1 MKKIIALAL
10 SLILVLSLSVTA
22 FAATIDNE
30 EVTSDA
36 GIAKGTYDAVVEA
49 ADVYS
54 VNVEWAGLT
63 SFVYKDTDE
72 GSWNPG
78 THEYDN
84 TVPAHWEGEATVTV
98 TNHSNVD
105 VTVDVA
111 VAAEDGFAF
120 NKANDA
126 DYILDAG
133 AEGDVDGA
141 DKLTV
146 TITAADNCGP
156 LTDANAE
163 EPADL
168 ATITITIDKYV
179 PAT

>member
-1 MKKIIALAL
+1 MKKIIAIAL

-22 FAATIDNE
+22 FAATIDNDT
-30 EVTSDA
+30 VTSDA
-36 GIAKGTYDAVVEA
+36 GTAKGTYAAGQDA

-63 SFVYKDTDE
+63 SFVYKDTVE
-72 GSWNPG
+72 GTWNPG

-98 TNHSNVD
+98 TNHSNVE

-111 VAAEDGFAF
+111 VNPEDGFAF
-120 NKANDA
+120 DKANSAA
-126 DYILDAG
+126 DYDLNAG
-133 AEGDVDGA
+133 EEGNVNGA

-146 TITAADNCGP
+146 TITAADTCGP

-163 EPADL
+163 EAATL
-168 ATITITIDKYV
+168 ATITVTIS
-179 PAT
+179 